1 MSPPGRQRAVPE
13 PELPVSAGRNLTR
26 TSVKAWWAYWLT
38 LAIGAA
44 VWIGVAVVGG
54 REGIRAALGQPVW
67 AVILLAPIFL
77 AGLNLVAFRQTHEV
91 VCRMEA
97 ERHRWL
103 SVMVGRGYSAR
114 TFALTG
120 IVLLVV
126 GVGLVVWVIS
136 GNR

>member
-1 MSPPGRQRAVPE
+1 
-13 PELPVSAGRNLTR
+13 
-26 TSVKAWWAYWLT
+26 VKAWWGYWLT
-38 LAIGAA
+38 IGVGEAL
-44 VWIGVAVVGG
+44 WIGVAVVGG
-54 REGIRAALGQPVW
+54 REGIRAALGQPIW
-67 AVILLAPIFL
+67 AVLLLAPIFL
-77 AGLNLVAFRQTHEV
+77 AGLNLVAFRQSHEV
-91 VCRMEA
+91 VCRIEA

-126 GVGLVVWVIS
+126 GVGLVVWVVS

>member
-1 MSPPGRQRAVPE
+1 V
-13 PELPVSAGRNLTR
+13 
-26 TSVKAWWAYWLT
+26 T
-38 LAIGAA
+38 LAAGAA
-44 VWIGVAVVGG
+44 LWIGVAIVGR
-54 REGIRAALGQPVW
+54 REGIRTALRQPIW

-77 AGLNLVAFRQTHEV
+77 AGLSLVVFRQTHEV

-126 GVGLVVWVIS
+126 GVALVAWVLTDP
-136 GNR
+136 R